1 MAITIYRQSVG
12 DADFRP
18 GKGLS
23 NQPQCDRSRCMES
36 GTRRVKN
43 VQGYLAHKKIPPP

>member
-1 MAITIYRQSVG
+1 MAITIYRQRVG

-23 NQPQCDRSRCMES
+23 NQPQCDQSRCMES